1 MQDLLLLAV
10 VAAVFVFG
18 WVLMNRLDRFLENN
32 RQVQGLELSS
42 GEDILRIGLS
52 NPLFSDHLT
61 DSLEQYCRLCPDSS
75 VQIFYGAEDELV
87 NGLLCRKLDI
97 IFLPENSEGLA
108 GGCYG
113 IKKVLLDYTPVTMK
127 YGGLS
132 IEPIADD
139 AVAVVQ
145 KVIWLTE
152 ATTSSAN
159 CFVGCIKDKTT
170 RKSRRIWHLML

>member
-61 DSLEQYCRLCPDSS
+61 DSLEQSCRL
-75 VQIFYGAEDELV
+75 
-87 NGLLCRKLDI
+87 
-97 IFLPENSEGLA
+97 
-108 GGCYG
+108 
-113 IKKVLLDYTPVTMK
+113 
-127 YGGLS
+127 
-132 IEPIADD
+132 
-139 AVAVVQ
+139 
-145 KVIWLTE
+145 
-152 ATTSSAN
+152 
-159 CFVGCIKDKTT
+159 
-170 RKSRRIWHLML
+170 